1 MFVRFAV
8 AILGVFLIS
17 TTMPVPALAAAEDP
31 VVAIVN
37 GKKIM
42 RSEVQRAQ
50 TLLPQQYRN
59 IPLEM
64 ILPTLIDSLVDGVIA
79 ADYALEKKLNETP
92 EYKEEL
98 ARIERQLL
106 QRFALTQEISSK
118 VTDEAVKARFERFL
132 AATGAKEEV
141 HARHILLK
149 TEDEAKAVIA
159 ELDKG
164 ADFVE
169 LAKKK
174 STGPSAGTGGDL
186 GFFGRGQMVP
196 VFEKTAFELEKGAYT
211 SAPVKS
217 DFGFHVIK
225 LEDRRESAAPT
236 FAESEARMRGELTQE
251 VGTAFIEKLRIGA
264 KVEKFN
270 LDGSPLM
277 AKDAK
282 KDDKTEKK
290 KE

>member
-1 MFVRFAV
+1 MFVRFAIAV
-8 AILGVFLIS
+8 LGVFLIS
-17 TTMPVPALAAAEDP
+17 TSVSTPAVAAGDDP
-31 VVAIVN
+31 VVAKVN
-37 GKKIM
+37 GKEIK
-42 RSEVQRAQ
+42 RSEVARAQ

-59 IPLEM
+59 IPMEM
-64 ILPTLIDSLVDGVIA
+64 ILPTLVDSLVDGVIA

-92 EYKEEL
+92 EFKNEM

-106 QRFALTQEISSK
+106 QRFALSQEINAN
-118 VTDEAVKARFERFL
+118 VTDEAVKTRFERFL
-132 AATGAKEEV
+132 ATTGAQEEV

-164 ADFVE
+164 VDFVE

-174 STGPSAGTGGDL
+174 STGPSASTGGDL

-196 VFEKTAFELEKGAYT
+196 VFEKTAFELEKGTYT
-211 SAPVKS
+211 AAPVKS
-217 DFGFHVIK
+217 QFGYHVIK

-236 FAESEARMRGELTQE
+236 FAESEARMRSELTQE
-251 VGTAFIEKLRIGA
+251 VGTAFIERLRLGA
-264 KVEKFN
+264 KIEKFN
-270 LDGSPLM
+270 LDGSPLS
-277 AKDAK
+277 AK
-282 KDDKTEKK
+282 KEDKPAKK

>member
-1 MFVRFAV
+1 MFVRFSVAVFSVFMIVTSVTIPAV
-8 AILGVFLIS
+8 A
-17 TTMPVPALAAAEDP
+17 AEDDP

-37 GKKIM
+37 GNKIM
-42 RSEVQRAQ
+42 RSEVARAQ
-50 TLLPQQYRN
+50 TLLPEQYRK

-79 ADYALEKKLNETP
+79 AEYALEKKLNETD
-92 EYKEEL
+92 EFKEEM

-106 QRFALTQEISSK
+106 QRFALTQEIEAK
-118 VTDEAVKARFERFL
+118 VTDEAVKARFERFQ
-132 AATGAKEEV
+132 AATGKKEEV

-169 LAKKK
+169 LAKSK
-174 STGPSAGTGGDL
+174 STGPSASTGGDL

-196 VFEKTAFELEKGAYT
+196 VFEKTAFELEKGTYT
-211 SAPVKS
+211 ATPVKS
-217 DFGFHVIK
+217 QFGFHVIK

-251 VGTAFIEKLRIGA
+251 VGTAFIEKLRVGV

-270 LDGSPLM
+270 LDGSPIT
-277 AKDAK
+277 AKE
-282 KDDKTEKK
+282 DDKTEKK